1 VKVNRKRAI
10 ASFADFISCPFCRK
24 QISPVVQQCY
34 PKVTVGF
41 APVAI
46 LRKPSRSLLIRI
58 IDVRGMLSP
67 WSTEV
72 KPQFS
77 QVSTLWSARI
87 RSGHEGK
94 ICADR
99 FPSIR
104 KIVGRNGGEY
114 FLLDLDEILAFQ
126 AKGELVWIAT
136 AKQRLLASQILR
148 VVESRLRGQQFER
161 VHRYA
166 IVNVWPQAARDPI
179 CPSELKVLAQPN
191 RRAQNPSALHS
202 AKPIR

>member
-1 VKVNRKRAI
+1 
-10 ASFADFISCPFCRK
+10 
-24 QISPVVQQCY
+24 
-34 PKVTVGF
+34 VGF

-72 KPQFS
+72 KPQFHKC
-77 QVSTLWSARI
+77 QLCGPQEFGPGMRVKSAPTD
-87 RSGHEGK
+87 S
-94 ICADR
+94 
-99 FPSIR
+99 PSIR

>member
-1 VKVNRKRAI
+1 MRVK
-10 ASFADFISCPFCRK
+10 S
-24 QISPVVQQCY
+24 
-34 PKVTVGF
+34 
-41 APVAI
+41 APTD
-46 LRKPSRSLLIRI
+46 S
-58 IDVRGMLSP
+58 
-67 WSTEV
+67 
-72 KPQFS
+72 
-77 QVSTLWSARI
+77 
-87 RSGHEGK
+87 
-94 ICADR
+94 
-99 FPSIR
+99 PSIR